1 MAKITQSLLKNSNSI
16 SGIQDTI
23 NSFGQSLR
31 AANNTSS
38 VIIREFT
45 KSNRSKKRAMLKQR
59 EIFGKRRAAVQR
71 REQEDLV
78 ESGKVRGIFRR
89 SAKVIGS
96 STKGFL
102 GRIMD
107 FVGTILV
114 GWMVTNLPIII
125 ENVQKLMERIQTTLG
140 ALTGWYDGITRF
152 FTGFTGELDSVDQ
165 RISRQGDFSA
175 EEKSAKETQEKIAEG
190 VKDVEQ
196 DYNKMIDAVNNFDIY
211 ALLGLKGKEEEKKQ
225 PAPTDNQTTL
235 ANQEPQPE
243 QKKEDV
249 NPFTR
254 FFGGLADFVMRD
266 TTDFDKQGDSSYSGG
281 GGKLSPE
288 QIADVARRAGI
299 PEDMIPTMVAI
310 ALAESGGDSGIDTV
324 KSGLDPDK
332 KNEFSLGLWQI
343 NMIDRPGFM
352 LGEERRRKLG
362 ISKTEQLYDPLTN
375 ARAAAL
381 ILREQGLGAWS
392 VYTNGRYKQYLP
404 TAKKAFSGPRTSQP
418 VVSKSVDSG
427 TRYKVNDD
435 VTQLLGGQSSAIIT
449 STKGMQEGFRSKPH
463 GGIDIACSAGLFISL
478 VVDAEVVGTANQPNG
493 YGNVIDVWIPSMGVQ
508 LRFAHNSRLI
518 ISSGKIPAGTSFAIT
533 GSTGRSTGPHIH
545 LEASSTR
552 GSTNYGGNMVPAP
565 YVALI
570 RLTKANI
577 QGQRASLSGTS
588 DSVGGP
594 SLQIDGAGNR
604 TMVASNV
611 TPEKTG
617 SVITVPI
624 PTESGQQPL
633 PEGGSGGGGVEVEPE
648 GTSLNSFINK
658 ILLRDLE
665 YV

>member
-16 SGIQDTI
+16 GGIQDTI
-23 NSFGQSLR
+23 TSFGQSLR

-125 ENVQKLMERIQTTLG
+125 KNVQKLMERIQTTLG

-175 EEKSAKETQEKIAEG
+175 EEKGAKETQEKIAEG

-235 ANQEPQPE
+235 ADQEPQPE

-299 PEDMIPTMVAI
+299 PENMIPTMVAI

-478 VVDAEVVGTANQPNG
+478 VVDAEVVGTDNQPNG

-588 DSVGGP
+588 DSVGGS

-604 TMVASNV
+604 TMIASNV

-633 PEGGSGGGGVEVEPE
+633 PEGGSGGGGAEVEPE

>member
-16 SGIQDTI
+16 GGIQDTI
-23 NSFGQSLR
+23 TSFGQSLR

-165 RISRQGDFSA
+165 RISRQADFSA

-225 PAPTDNQTTL
+225 PAPTAPTDNQDAL
-235 ANQEPQPE
+235 AEREEPQ
-243 QKKEDV
+243 KV

-254 FFGGLADFVMRD
+254 FFGGIADFIMRD
-266 TTDFDKQGDSSYSGG
+266 TTDFDKQSSSGYSGG

-299 PEDMIPTMVAI
+299 PENMIPTMVAI

-392 VYTNGRYKQYLP
+392 VYTNGNYRQYLP
-404 TAKKAFSGPRTSQP
+404 TAKKAVSGPRTSQP

-604 TMVASNV
+604 TMIASNV

-633 PEGGSGGGGVEVEPE
+633 PEGGSGGGGTEVEPE